1 MYSVLFGGVGVISK
15 REFLNPPQRWSG
27 SREGFAGPIVVA
39 GGHGQSLFL
48 RVEAIPREGETV
60 LAIGFEEPVDGGKAS
75 NQAVAIAMLGAPA
88 RLLTLVGN
96 DERGRRWRAF
106 FQRSRIDIT
115 YVVEREGPTDVGFV
129 MLPPSG
135 IPAIAS
141 SRDLGAHLD
150 DEFVRSAADAF
161 DGASVVVCQLEAP
174 PACALASFRLGRAA
188 GATTILNPAPAAPL
202 DPELVALTDILVP
215 NEIEAAALHGEDGPP
230 SLLASQLA
238 ERYRCTVIVTA
249 GADGCYVKAPG
260 LSLLH
265 HSAPSVSAVDTTGAG
280 DAFVGALA
288 VSLRAGEKL
297 ESAVMFAT
305 SAASLSVTRPG
316 TMPSYPTLAE
326 LRETSVAVGTD

>member
-1 MYSVLFGGVGVISK
+1 M
-15 REFLNPPQRWSG
+15 
-27 SREGFAGPIVVA
+27 VA

-60 LAIGFEEPVDGGKAS
+60 LGFGFEEPVDGGKAS
-75 NQAVAIAMLGAPA
+75 NQAVAAAMLGAPV

-106 FQRSRIDIT
+106 FERSHIDVK
-115 YVVEREGPTDVGFV
+115 YVVDREGPTDVGFV

-141 SRDLGAHLD
+141 SRDLGAYLD
-150 DEFVRSAADAF
+150 DEFVRSSAAAF
-161 DGASVVVCQLEAP
+161 NGASVVVCQLEAP

-188 GATTILNPAPAAPL
+188 GATTILNPAPATPL

-215 NEIEAAALHGEDGPP
+215 NEIEAAALHRGDGPP
-230 SLLASQLA
+230 ALLASQLA

-249 GADGCYVKAPG
+249 GANGCYVKAQG
-260 LSLLH
+260 LPSFH
-265 HSAPSVSAVDTTGAG
+265 HSAPSVTAVDTTGAG

-288 VSLRAGEKL
+288 VRLRAGDDL
-297 ESAVMFAT
+297 ESAVIFAT

-326 LRETSVAVGTD
+326 LRETSVHLSGD